1 MKLCRQ
7 CSDRQRVFV
16 CDNLKEIECLDARNV
31 HMLLITP
38 RIGVMERLRDYLE
51 NLQRLS
57 YTSSDFQYAYIFR

>member
-16 CDNLKEIECLDARNV
+16 CDNLKEIESLDVRNV

-38 RIGVMERLRDYLE
+38 RIGVEGLLRKFTEIKLY
-51 NLQRLS
+51 
-57 YTSSDFQYAYIFR
+57 FF